1 MNDEELSAQIQRH
14 AQRHRASK
22 RLRAAVQTQ
31 ITLHAAG
38 RKLAPAERPRWPER
52 IRQWLGGG
60 SAATARPARLQPA
73 TSMSLGFVGGVVL
86 TLALVWLMPRML
98 QPSQDPQAMVGS
110 LLSLHVRALGTG
122 PLFQVASSDR
132 HTVKPWFQGKLDYAP
147 EVPDLSEAGFA
158 LLGGR
163 IDRVQGH
170 DTAAMAYQ
178 LHKHIISAY
187 VMPSDQVQPLAQ
199 LQQRGF
205 NTVHWS
211 DGVMQ
216 VWAVTDADAHELE
229 RFGLAW
235 QSQVATGTGRQ
246 TP

>member
-1 MNDEELSAQIQRH
+1 MNDDELSALIQHH
-14 AQRHRASK
+14 AQHHQASTQ
-22 RLRAAVQTQ
+22 LRAAVQTQ

-38 RKLAPAERPRWPER
+38 RKPPASARLGWPAK
-52 IRQWLGGG
+52 IKQWLGLAGNR
-60 SAATARPARLQPA
+60 TARPADVLQS
-73 TSMSLGFVGGVVL
+73 TSLSLGFVGGVLL
-86 TLALVWLMPRML
+86 TLALVWMLPRML
-98 QPSQDPQAMVGS
+98 APSTDAQAMVGD
-110 LLSLHVRALGTG
+110 LLSLHVRALGPG

-147 EVPDLSEAGFA
+147 EVLDLSEAGFV

-163 IDRVQGH
+163 IDRLHGH
-170 DTAAMAYQ
+170 DTAVMAYQ

-187 VMPSDQVQPLAQ
+187 VIPSDQVQPLAQ

-216 VWAVTDADAHELE
+216 VWAVTDADASELT
-229 RFGLAW
+229 RFAAAW
-235 QSQVATGTGRQ
+235 QSQLAAGTIHQ
-246 TP
+246 AP